1 MYIRV
6 ATLDDKEEWDSFV
19 NSEGG
24 SFFHYFDWKY
34 IYEIRGYQY
43 IPLLLENTASQIIGI
58 LPVVKKQ
65 QGSLYSSLISLP
77 EGASGGFVLKKDL
90 TNIEKSQAL
99 TMLLRYVD
107 TNYSKSCS
115 TFTLKENLSLM
126 HESKTELTEVLID
139 NGFRLRYDSDAQL
152 PCTYILV
159 LKQPFEENIWHDLW
173 GKNTRR
179 SIRHSNKRGV
189 YVKEDKDLKYIDDFV
204 NMMTSTFNR
213 KGSIPLP
220 REEVVKRLTIF
231 NKTKL
236 FVAFLNKKAIGA
248 SLCYYTPSTCY
259 GSKVPSYNIARGNDV
274 TMLIACE
281 VIRDACKDGY
291 QYFEFGTT
299 FTSSLAAWKEHFKG
313 TKVPMMIYEK
323 KYSNL
328 RTIIEKMF
336 SLVTYV
342 WNNKRKLFGKLIR
355 LRMFIPLNRKG
366 WFTPL
371 KLATMDIVFC
381 LKGIKSLEPLISY
394 LIHHIKK

>member
-1 MYIRV
+1 MRMNIRV

-24 SFFHYFDWKY
+24 SFFHYFNWKY

-65 QGSLYSSLISLP
+65 RSLYSSLTSLP
-77 EGASGGFVLKKDL
+77 EGASGGFVLKKDIA
-90 TNIEKSQAL
+90 NIEKSQAL

-126 HESKTELTEVLID
+126 DETKTKPTEVLID
-139 NGFRLRYDSDAQL
+139 NGFYLRYNSDTKL
-152 PCTYILV
+152 PCTYILE
-159 LKQPFEENIWHDLW
+159 LKQPFKENIWYDLW
-173 GKNTRR
+173 GKKTRKN
-179 SIRHSNKRGV
+179 IRHSNKRGV
-189 YVKEDKDLKYIDDFV
+189 YVKEDKYLQYTDDFI

-213 KGSIPLP
+213 KGSIPLQ
-220 REEVVKRLTIF
+220 REEVVKRLTIS

-236 FVAFLNKKAIGA
+236 FVAFLNKKLIGA
-248 SLCYYTPSTCY
+248 GLCYYTPSTCY
-259 GSKVPSYNIARGNDV
+259 LSKLPSYNLARENEV
-274 TMLIACE
+274 TRLIACE

-299 FTSSLAAWKEHFKG
+299 FTPSLAAWKEHFKG
-313 TKVPMMIYEK
+313 TKVPMRIYKK

-328 RTIIEKMF
+328 RTIIEIMF
-336 SLVTYV
+336 SSITYV
-342 WNNKRKLFGKLIR
+342 WNNKRKLFDKLIHR
-355 LRMFIPLNRKG
+355 
-366 WFTPL
+366 
-371 KLATMDIVFC
+371 
-381 LKGIKSLEPLISY
+381 
-394 LIHHIKK
+394 